1 MIIERPYILFN
12 CPRCHFFRPAP
23 MARDDRVRLYCHFTK
38 SPVRLI
44 ENIAPAEPCP
54 NFVLEGRR

>member
-1 MIIERPYILFN
+1 MTTDRQYNLFE

-23 MARDDRVRLYCHFTK
+23 MAQGDLVRLYCHAEK
-38 SPVRLI
+38 PPVRLI
-44 ENIAPAEPCP
+44 ENIGPAEPCP